1 MASSRGNRAERP
13 SQGPCPSVA
22 GRGRRERVPTT
33 HVGLPED
40 REFIV
45 EDHPIVTVAQRESEE
60 NFRCGELFH
69 ARDGQAFV
77 GLVIGGHRECLPL
90 RSNEFRRWLE
100 RHHYES
106 TGRMPTSTALRS
118 VVRMLEC
125 RALEGPER
133 EVYIRVVRRDG
144 RVYLDLADDR
154 RRVVEVGPDGWR
166 VIDNP
171 PVHFLRGPE
180 LRPLPVPEAGGSI
193 EMLRSR
199 MNVDDDA
206 LILVVAWLL
215 DAFRVG
221 YEHPI
226 LVIEGAEGSA
236 KSTLLSILQALLDPA
251 IGPTPGL
258 PRSERELLSEA
269 GTGYLRAYDNVPA
282 ISTAMSNALCRLV
295 TAGGPPI
302 VMASIERMVLR
313 RDLADRCVFVT
324 CDPKQN
330 CQPRSV
336 LFAEIERSLPKI
348 MGVFLH
354 VLSHGLREL
363 PNVRPENLTRM
374 ADFELWSNACETA
387 LWPKG
392 TFSAAYRANRA
403 AAAED
408 QLDADPVA
416 SAVRILMA
424 GRSTW
429 SGNATKLHVTLSPTL
444 ETMGTIGKPVSP
456 RDLSVKLR
464 KAVPSLRKLG
474 IEIAFERHGHGRDR
488 IISISAAAGPNTL
501 SEPLAPSSSASSAP
515 SSKQDC
521 WGSDGAAETNA
532 DDGDRWNQA
541 DDADD
546 ADASMQ

>member
-1 MASSRGNRAERP
+1 MLTSALEQETGA
-13 SQGPCPSVA
+13 
-22 GRGRRERVPTT
+22 
-33 HVGLPED
+33 HVG
-40 REFIV
+40 F
-45 EDHPIVTVAQRESEE
+45 
-60 NFRCGELFH
+60 GELFH
-69 ARDGQAFV
+69 ARDGQAFAD
-77 GLVIGGHRECLPL
+77 LKIGGHRECLPI

-100 RHHYES
+100 RRHYES
-106 TGRMPTSTALRS
+106 TGRMPTSTAVCS

-125 RALEGPER
+125 RAHEGPEH
-133 EVYIRVVRRDG
+133 EVYIRVAHHDG
-144 RVYLDLADDR
+144 RIYLDLADDR

-180 LRPLPVPEAGGSI
+180 LRPLPVPETAGSI
-193 EMLRSR
+193 EMLRSLI
-199 MNVDDDA
+199 NVDDDA
-206 LILVVAWLL
+206 FFVAVAWLL
-215 DAFRVG
+215 DAFRAG

-236 KSTLLSILQALLDPA
+236 KSTLLAILKALVDPA
-251 IGPTPGL
+251 NEPTPGL
-258 PRSERELLSEA
+258 PRSERELLREA
-269 GTGYLRAYDNVPA
+269 GTRYLRAYDNVPA

-295 TAGGPPI
+295 TAGGLPI

-324 CDPKQN
+324 CDPKQS
-330 CQPRSV
+330 CQPRSM

-348 MGVFLH
+348 LGVILD

-363 PNVRPENLTRM
+363 PNLRPENLTRM
-374 ADFELWSNACETA
+374 ADFELWANACETA
-387 LWPKG
+387 LWRKG

-429 SGNATKLHVTLSPTL
+429 SGNATKLHVMLAPTF

-474 IEIAFERHGHGRDR
+474 IEIAFDRRGHGRDR
-488 IISISAAAGPNTL
+488 IISISADSEAAGSTSL
-501 SEPLAPSSSASSAP
+501 SGPAAPSSSASS
-515 SSKQDC
+515 SKQDC
-521 WGSDGAAETNA
+521 SRSDGAGEMNS
-532 DDGDRWNQA
+532 DDGGHWNQA

-546 ADASMQ
+546 ADAACND